1 MKYPF
6 LLFSFGFLILFAA
19 CEREEEWVTPA
30 LLQIIVGEQELE
42 IEGEMS
48 ANLPI
53 DRSITLAFSQ
63 ALDPSSVAGG
73 IRLLEGEEE
82 IPTNSNLISNN
93 TRVVLNKVGT
103 FSTNTVYTI
112 SINENLQTISG
123 VSFSPKSVAFR
134 TQIGD
139 LALTGFTIEEGK
151 ELAGGRISE
160 VPLEFRLNLEF
171 SNPIEPSSFQEAFS
185 IKGQEVPNLGIQ
197 FDETQTQVTVRS
209 EGELMDLS
217 KYTLSVSETLLGQG
231 GEGFAGFSQV
241 FYTSVDETPK
251 FPVITDEDLL
261 TLVQEQTFRYFWD
274 FAHPNSGLARERNSS
289 GDLVTIGG
297 SGFGVMAL
305 IVGVE
310 RGFIT
315 RKEAVERWVRIVDFL
330 GNADRFHGVWPHWL
344 NGNSGQVIP
353 FSQMD
358 DGGDLVET
366 SFMIQAL
373 LTLKAYLDPTIGTE
387 GYIIDKITR
396 LWRDVEWDWYTRGDR
411 EVLYWHWSPEHEWGM
426 NLPIQGYNEC
436 LITYLLAAGSP
447 TRSIS
452 RSVYEQGWARG
463 GDMVNG
469 NNYLGI
475 NLPLGSPFGGP
486 LFFAHYSYLGL
497 DPRTLSD
504 QYANYW
510 EQNVNHTLINRAHCI
525 ENPQG
530 WVGYSERCWGL
541 TASDNQDGYSA
552 HSPTNDR
559 GVITPSAALSSMPYT
574 PEESMEALRFFYY
587 QLGDRIWGEYGFHD
601 AFNIT
606 EEWYA
611 DSYLAIDQGPI
622 ILMIENYRTGL
633 LWDLFMQDPDL
644 QSGLEN
650 LLINP

>member
-1 MKYPF
+1 MRYPF
-6 LLFSFGFLILFAA
+6 LFFFIGLLILFPA
-19 CEREEEWVTPA
+19 CEREEELAAPA
-30 LLQIIVGEQELE
+30 LIRITVGDQEIE
-42 IEGEMS
+42 IEGDMS
-48 ANLPI
+48 VDLPI

-63 ALDPSSVAGG
+63 ALAPSSVAAG

-82 IPTNSNLISNN
+82 IPTNANLISNN
-93 TRVVLNKVGT
+93 YRVVLNKVGT

-112 SINENLQTISG
+112 SINENLQTASG
-123 VSFSPKSVAFR
+123 LSLPPTSVAFR

-139 LALTGFTIEEGK
+139 LTLTGFSIDGGR

-160 VPLEFRLNLEF
+160 VSLELGLIIEF
-171 SNPIEPSSFQEAFS
+171 SSPIDPTSFQEAFS
-185 IKGQEVPNLGIQ
+185 IEGQEIPSLAFQYN
-197 FDETQTQVTVRS
+197 ESQTQVTVRS
-209 EGELMDLS
+209 EGHLMDLS
-217 KYTLSVSETLLGQG
+217 KYTFTIAETLQGQE
-231 GEGFAGFSQV
+231 GEDFPGFSQV
-241 FYTSVDETPK
+241 FYTQVDETPK
-251 FPVITDEDLL
+251 FPVIPDEDLL

-274 FAHPNSGLARERNSS
+274 FAHPHCGLARERNTS

-310 RGFIT
+310 RGFTT
-315 RKEAVERWVRIVDFL
+315 RQEAVERWARIVDFL
-330 GNADRFHGVWPHWL
+330 ETADRFHGVWPHWL

-358 DGGDLVET
+358 DGGDLVES

-373 LTLKAYLDPTIGTE
+373 LTLKAYLDPSLGE
-387 GYIIDKITR
+387 EAYIIDKISR
-396 LWRDVEWDWYTRGDR
+396 LWQEVEWDWYTRGGRD
-411 EVLYWHWSPEHEWGM
+411 VLYWHWSPAHEWGM

-436 LITYLLAAGSP
+436 LITYLLAAASP
-447 TRSIS
+447 RHPIT

-497 DPRTLSD
+497 DPRTLAD

-510 EQNVNHTLINRAHCI
+510 EQNVNHTLINRAYCI

-541 TASDNQDGYSA
+541 TASDNPDGYSA

-559 GVITPSAALSSMPYT
+559 GVITPTAALSSMPYT
-574 PEESMEALRFFYY
+574 PEESLEALRFFYY

-633 LWDLFMQDPDL
+633 LWDLFMQNPDL

>member
-1 MKYPF
+1 MKCPF
-6 LLFSFGFLILFAA
+6 FWFSIASLLLFSA
-19 CEREEEWVTPA
+19 CEKEEELVSPA
-30 LLQIIVGEQELE
+30 LLQITVGDQEID
-42 IEGEMS
+42 IEGDMS
-48 ANLPI
+48 VDLPI
-53 DRSITLAFSQ
+53 DRSITLAFSH
-63 ALDPSSVAGG
+63 ALAPSGVAGG

-82 IPTNSNLISNN
+82 ISTNFNLISNH

-112 SINENLQTISG
+112 SINENLQTASG
-123 VSFSPKSVAFR
+123 ASFPPTSVAFR

-139 LALTGFTIEEGK
+139 LALTGFSIDGGE

-160 VPLEFRLNLEF
+160 VSQELGLIIEF
-171 SNPIEPSSFQEAFS
+171 SNPIDPTSFQEAFS
-185 IKGQEVPNLGIQ
+185 IEGQEIPSLAFQYN
-197 FDETQTQVTVRS
+197 ETQTQVTVRS
-209 EGELMDLS
+209 EGYLMDLS
-217 KYTLSVSETLLGQG
+217 KYTFTIAETLQGQE
-231 GEGFAGFSQV
+231 GEDFPGFSQV
-241 FYTSVDETPK
+241 FYTQVDETPK
-251 FPVITDEDLL
+251 FPVIPDEDLL
-261 TLVQEQTFRYFWD
+261 TLVQDRTFRYFWD
-274 FAHPNSGLARERNSS
+274 FAHPHSGLARERNTS

-315 RKEAVERWVRIVDFL
+315 RQEALERWTRIVDFL
-330 GNADRFHGVWPHWL
+330 ENADRFHGVWPHWL

-373 LTLKAYLDPTIGTE
+373 LTLKAYLNPTNESE
-387 GYIIDKITR
+387 GYIIEKITR
-396 LWRDVEWDWYTRGDR
+396 LWREVEWDWFTRGGR
-411 EVLYWHWSPEHEWGM
+411 EVLYWHWSPEHEWEM

-436 LITYLLAAGSP
+436 LITYILAAGSP
-447 TRSIS
+447 AHPIS

-463 GDMVNG
+463 GGMVNG

-497 DPRTLSD
+497 DPRTLND

-510 EQNVNHTLINRAHCI
+510 EQNVNHTLINREYCI
-525 ENPQG
+525 DNPQG

-541 TASDNQDGYSA
+541 TASDNQGGYSA

-559 GVITPSAALSSMPYT
+559 GVITPTAALSSMPYT

-622 ILMIENYRTGL
+622 ILMIENHRTGL
-633 LWDLFMQDPDL
+633 LWDLFMKDSDL

>member
-1 MKYPF
+1 M
-6 LLFSFGFLILFAA
+6 SFCVA
-19 CEREEEWVTPA
+19 CEREEELVNPVLLHVT
-30 LLQIIVGEQELE
+30 IGDEEIE
-42 IEGEMS
+42 IEGEM
-48 ANLPI
+48 ALGLPI

-63 ALDPSSVAGG
+63 PLDQATVTQG
-73 IRLLEGEEE
+73 ISLLEGQEEVA
-82 IPTNSNLISNN
+82 INTNLNSNNS
-93 TRVVLNKVGT
+93 RVVINKVGT
-103 FSTNTVYTI
+103 LLTNTVYTI
-112 SINENLQTISG
+112 SINENLKNSSG
-123 VSFSPKSVAFR
+123 VSLAPKQVSFR
-134 TQIGD
+134 TQLGD
-139 LALTGFTIEEGK
+139 LTLLNFSIEGGQV
-151 ELAGGRISE
+151 LAGGRISE
-160 VPLEFRLNLEF
+160 VPQQLNITLEF
-171 SNPIEPSSFQEAFS
+171 SNAIAPGAFQEALS
-185 IKGQEVPNLGIQ
+185 LDGQESPSLSFQYNE
-197 FDETQTQVTVRS
+197 DHTQAMVRS
-209 EGELMDLS
+209 EGKLLDLS
-217 KYTLSVSETLLGQG
+217 KYTLSISEGLLGREE
-231 GEGFAGFSQV
+231 EGFAGFSQD
-241 FYTSVDETPK
+241 FYTRVDETPK
-251 FPVITDEDLL
+251 FPMISDEELL

-274 FAHPNSGLARERNSS
+274 FAHPHSGLARERNTS

-315 RKEAVERWVRIVDFL
+315 RQEAVERWVKIVDFL
-330 GNADRFHGVWPHWL
+330 ETADRFHGVWPHWL

-373 LTLKAYLDPTIGTE
+373 LTLKAYLDPSLGSE
-387 GYIIDKITR
+387 GYIIEKINR
-396 LWRDVEWDWYTRGDR
+396 LWREVEWDWYTRGGR

-436 LITYLLAAGSP
+436 LITYILAAGSP
-447 TRSIS
+447 THPVS
-452 RSVYEQGWARG
+452 RAVYEQGWARG

-469 NNYLGI
+469 NSYLGI
-475 NLPLGSPFGGP
+475 NLPLGTAFGGP

-497 DPRTLSD
+497 DPRTLND

-510 EQNVNHTLINRAHCI
+510 EQNVNHTLINREYCI
-525 ENPQG
+525 DNPQG
-530 WVGYSERCWGL
+530 WVGYGERCWGL

-559 GVITPSAALSSMPYT
+559 GVITPTAALSSMPYT
-574 PEESMEALRFFYY
+574 PEESMEALSFFYY

-606 EEWYA
+606 EQWYA

-622 ILMIENYRTGL
+622 ILMIENYRSGL

-650 LLINP
+650 LFINP